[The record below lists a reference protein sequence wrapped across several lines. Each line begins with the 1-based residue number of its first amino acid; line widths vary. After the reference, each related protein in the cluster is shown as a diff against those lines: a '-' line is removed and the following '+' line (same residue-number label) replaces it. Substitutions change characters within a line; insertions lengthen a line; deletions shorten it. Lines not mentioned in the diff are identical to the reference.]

1 MKKIKLNDLLTIR
14 QENELW
20 FANNERSVF
29 VSTRA
34 FGAMQRDLIE
44 NIGIKRVKAFFFRYG
59 FQMGFEDAQ
68 DIIKNN
74 PTLSLLDKMELG
86 PIIHGIKGYTKAY
99 ITEKELKKEG
109 DKVTSFFLKGIWKD
123 SYEAEQVIKNFGN
136 IKGPACYTLTGYA
149 SGYTKAVIG
158 EDVFYKELQCE
169 AEGAPYCVW
178 EGRLLTEWKQEAEEF
193 FSYSKELPII
203 KELEQTNEKLIKE
216 RNHLEFVSKTY
227 NDLTNELIKGN
238 DIDSI
243 LNLLYKKNQLPIVV
257 VDNRKHVIAYKG
269 INPFEFISI
278 AKDFKIYSEQKNSH
292 TKVKI
297 FTYKNGIS
305 LESPIYLSGEIV
317 GHCYFIYEQNRIPNF
332 EIDSMILDR
341 LASICSLLYLIEKTE
356 IESMEQVK
364 GHFLEEIIS
373 GKYTKQ
379 EITRKADFIQLDL
392 SDDYFIVTLNY
403 KFLNPSAEM
412 EFTLHKRT
420 LEMVSFYFR
429 EELKLNVL
437 IGQHPE
443 SLILLITETQLQQ
456 HTVEKIIKD
465 LLSYLKKQMKEA
477 TFLAGISSRNHNIAD
492 AKVALE
498 EACAAVRLSS
508 REEPTILFSD
518 LGMLGILIN
527 NENKLAIRK
536 LIREQLGVL
545 YEHID
550 CNKLDLIETLYH
562 FLEQGGNLDQ
572 TAESLALSKSGL
584 RYRLNKITTLLDCD
598 LRNPQKQFQLMMALK
613 AFKIIEYERIKK
625 LQTE

>member
-20 FANNERSVF
+20 FANDERSVF

-44 NIGIKRVKAFFFRYG
+44 NIGINRVKAFFFRYG

-68 DIIKNN
+68 DIVKNN
-74 PTLSLLDKMELG
+74 PTLSLLEKMELG

-99 ITEKELKKEG
+99 ITEKELKEEG
-109 DKVTSFFLKGIWKD
+109 NRVTTFYLKGIWKD
-123 SYEAEQVIKNFGN
+123 SYEAEQVLKNFGK

-216 RNHLEFVSKTY
+216 RNNLEFVSKTY
-227 NDLTNELIKGN
+227 SDLTNELIKGN
-238 DIDSI
+238 NIDSI
-243 LNLLYKKNQLPIVV
+243 LNLLYKKNHLPIVV

-278 AKDFKIYSEQKNSH
+278 AKDFKVYSEQKNSH

-317 GHCYFIYEQNRIPNF
+317 GHCYFIYDQNRIPNF
-332 EIDSMILDR
+332 EIESMILDR

-356 IESMEQVK
+356 VESMEQVK

-379 EITRKADFIQLDL
+379 EITRKADFIQIDL
-392 SDDYFIVTLNY
+392 SDDYYIVTLTY
-403 KFLNPSAEM
+403 KYLNLNAEK
-412 EFTLHKRT
+412 EFTLYKRT
-420 LEMVSFYFR
+420 FEMVSTYFR
-429 EELKLNVL
+429 EEQKINVL
-437 IGQHPE
+437 IGQQPE
-443 SLILLITETQLQQ
+443 SLILLITEKQLQQ
-456 HTVEKIIKD
+456 QNIEEIIKS
-465 LLSYLKKQMKEA
+465 LFSYLKKQIIDA
-477 TFLAGISSRNHNIAD
+477 QFLAGISSRNSNILE
-492 AKVALE
+492 AKVSLE

-508 REEPTILFSD
+508 RDNPITLFSE
-518 LGMLGILIN
+518 LGILGILIN
-527 NENKLAIRK
+527 NENGLAVKK

-545 YEHID
+545 YENFD
-550 CNKLDLIETLYH
+550 DNKLDLIETLYH

-572 TAESLALSKSGL
+572 TADNLALSKSGL
-584 RYRLNKITTLLDCD
+584 RYRLNKITTLLGCD
-598 LRNPQKQFQLMMALK
+598 LRNPQKQFQLMIALK
-613 AFKIIEYERIKK
+613 AFKIIEYDRIKQ
-625 LQTE
+625 LQKE